1 VHRIEPDEPT
11 WVVEGEGDGDIGFVA
26 ARAVH
31 EVTVPRRSWSIGR
44 LAVNSR

>member
-11 WVVEGEGDGDIGFVA
+11 WVVEGEGDGDIGVVA

-31 EVTVPRRSWSIGR
+31 EVTVPSGSCIVGC
-44 LAVNSR
+44 LPVNSR